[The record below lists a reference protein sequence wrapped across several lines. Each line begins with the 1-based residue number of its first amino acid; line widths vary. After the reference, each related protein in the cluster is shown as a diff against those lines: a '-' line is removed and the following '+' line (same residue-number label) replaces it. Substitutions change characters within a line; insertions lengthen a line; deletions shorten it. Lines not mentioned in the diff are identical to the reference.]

1 MLSTH
6 WKNDYP
12 TIDYYDR
19 EDIPETMLMLKA
31 QDKFLLP
38 VTQY

>member
-12 TIDYYDR
+12 TIDYDSR
-19 EDIPETMLMLKA
+19 EDIPETMLRLA

-38 VTQY
+38 VIQY

>member
-12 TIDYYDR
+12 TIDYDSR
-19 EDIPETMLMLKA
+19 EDIAETMLRLKA

>member
-12 TIDYYDR
+12 TIDYDR
-19 EDIPETMLMLKA
+19 EDIPETMLRLKA

-38 VTQY
+38 VIQY